1 MKFDVQKAI
10 AVIDAHDFASDM
22 WKTKDACELKV
33 YECFEFSD
41 EDEKERILTY
51 MKSIALGAQ
60 QERDFMPQRRW
71 NESLQE
77 YVPILPSS
85 TWSAGK
91 TLVRLLGY
99 RTGKSL
105 STKTLETHRDF
116 IRLVVR
122 GFCEPSEITW
132 EYNGYRGLDRAYVL
146 EGFGVLKKVFA
157 LLEATRRESS
167 RREQLK
173 DAENRVV
180 SASAAAKDAQA
191 KQFDARAAL
200 LLEIGDSD
208 DLVPDTAPTL

>member
-1 MKFDVQKAI
+1 
-10 AVIDAHDFASDM
+10 
-22 WKTKDACELKV
+22 
-33 YECFEFSD
+33 
-41 EDEKERILTY
+41 

-91 TLVRLLGY
+91 TLVRCWGIG
-99 RTGKSL
+99 RVSRL
-105 STKTLETHRDF
+105 STDSETHRDF

-157 LLEATRRESS
+157 LLEATHEGVLTK
-167 RREQLK
+167 EQLK

-180 SASAAAKDAQA
+180 SALLLPRRRRQSNLMLALRCFLKSGTLMIWFLIRHQL
-191 KQFDARAAL
+191 FDAFGEESL
-200 LLEIGDSD
+200 PPFL
-208 DLVPDTAPTL
+208 

>member
-1 MKFDVQKAI
+1 M
-10 AVIDAHDFASDM
+10 
-22 WKTKDACELKV
+22 
-33 YECFEFSD
+33 
-41 EDEKERILTY
+41 
-51 MKSIALGAQ
+51 
-60 QERDFMPQRRW
+60 
-71 NESLQE
+71 
-77 YVPILPSS
+77 
-85 TWSAGK
+85 
-91 TLVRLLGY
+91 RLLGY

-173 DAENRVV
+173 DAENAL
-180 SASAAAKDAQA
+180 SASAAAKEAQA

>member
-71 NESLQE
+71 NESCRSMCPSFPPAPGVQE
-77 YVPILPSS
+77 
-85 TWSAGK
+85 K

-105 STKTLETHRDF
+105 ST
-116 IRLVVR
+116 RLWKRIATSSVLW
-122 GFCEPSEITW
+122 CEVSVNRLKSPGNTTGITVSTAPMCW
-132 EYNGYRGLDRAYVL
+132 RV
-146 EGFGVLKKVFA
+146 FGNLKKVFA

-167 RREQLK
+167 RREHLK

-180 SASAAAKDAQA
+180 SASAAAKEAQA